1 MKLAFP
7 NMGNLT
13 LLLCAFIRNIGGEC
27 AGPLPSGERTIRL
40 GTKFAP
46 NDACMPMKIVLGSFI
61 EAYENGADTA
71 VFFGGCGPCCFG
83 YFAETF
89 KLIFRQN
96 AIKMNMVCLEKNK
109 QGVKDALKLLSRAGN
124 KSLWYAASLISIG
137 LKCADALDEYEQ
149 AVYDKQAEITDTDE
163 KRRLKKFT
171 EKVYRSMCSASS
183 LKSLYKTAVSA
194 KKKLADF
201 KSGRKPEIKIG
212 IVGDIYS
219 VIDSFTNKNIQGL
232 LADMGAYT
240 SRSMSISGW
249 LGDKVKKQSQIWKK
263 EADTFLPSR
272 VGGFARE
279 TVGSA
284 ALWAKG
290 DYDGII
296 EIYPLNCMP
305 ESVARSILPEVS
317 EKYSK
322 PVLTL
327 VLDEMSGEAGY
338 ITRLEA
344 FVQMIE
350 RKKEAELEAFVS
362 RG

>member
-27 AGPLPSGERTIRL
+27 AGPLPTGEKTVSL

-46 NDACMPMKIVLGSFI
+46 NDACMPMKIVLGSFM

-89 KLIFRQN
+89 RLIFRQN
-96 AIKMNMVCLEKNK
+96 AVKMNMVCLEKNK
-109 QGVKDALKLLSRAGN
+109 QGIKNALQLLSKMGN
-124 KSLWYAASLISIG
+124 KSLWYSASLISIG
-137 LKCADALDEYEQ
+137 LKCASALDEYEQ
-149 AVYDKQAEITDTDE
+149 AVYDKQAEITNINE

-183 LKSLYKTAVSA
+183 LKSLYRTVVSA
-194 KKKLADF
+194 KEKLSNFRSD
-201 KSGRKPEIKIG
+201 KKPEIKIG

-219 VIDSFTNKNIQGL
+219 VIDAFTNKNIQGL

-249 LGDKVKKQSQIWKK
+249 IDDKVKKQSQIWRK
-263 EADTFLPSR
+263 EADIFLPSR

-279 TVGSA
+279 TIGNAVH
-284 ALWAKG
+284 WAKG

-305 ESVARSILPEVS
+305 ESVARSILPEVAQ
-317 EKYSK
+317 KYSK
-322 PVLTL
+322 PVMTF
-327 VLDEMSGEAGY
+327 VLNEMSGEAGY

-350 RKKEAELEAFVS
+350 RKKEAEFEAFVS
-362 RG
+362 RS